1 MIELFAH
8 PFSSY
13 CWKVLIALYEN
24 ATLFTLRPLN
34 ADHPANLAAWADAW
48 PLRKMPVLVEDG
60 RVVVETDA
68 IVEHLDRCHPGSVP
82 LLPDDA
88 AAAVEV
94 RMMTRIADDY
104 VFTPMN
110 ILVADTLR
118 PEGSRDPHGVAA
130 AREGLDT
137 IYAWA
142 GPATGRPRLDRGR
155 SVHACRLRARPR
167 LVLRR
172 LGAPDPGRA
181 RDAPGPSR
189 PPQRPPVRRPL
200 HRRRTPLP
208 SALPARRTR
217 AGLSGRRSRRQL
229 PSPPSWPARQRAF
242 AA

>member
-24 ATLFTLRPLN
+24 ATPFTLRPL
-34 ADHPANLAAWADAW
+34 DPEHPANLAAWADAW

-68 IVEHLDRCHPGSVP
+68 IVEHLDRCHPGPVP

-110 ILVADTLR
+110 ILVADALR
-118 PEGSRDPHGVAA
+118 PEGSRDPHGVAL
-130 AREGLDT
+130 AREGLAT
-137 IYAWA
+137 IYAW
-142 GPATGRPRLDRGR
+142 LDRRLADRVWTAGEAFTLADCALAPALFYADWAHPIPAA
-155 SVHACRLRARPR
+155 HATLQAHRARLNARPSVAR
-167 LVLRR
+167 CIDDARPYRSLFP
-172 LGAPDPGRA
+172 LGAPE
-181 RDAPGPSR
+181 RD
-189 PPQRPPVRRPL
+189 
-200 HRRRTPLP
+200 
-208 SALPARRTR
+208 
-217 AGLSGRRSRRQL
+217 
-229 PSPPSWPARQRAF
+229 
-242 AA
+242 